1 VSGAPDLAEL
11 HDELRSVAR
20 ELLGKDPAP
29 GRPTMAAAGWPG
41 LEVPEALGG
50 AGATF
55 AETAVVLE
63 ELGRAASPSPF
74 LGTVLGVG
82 ALLAVAPTPER
93 DDLLARVAA
102 GDVTP
107 ALATGR
113 RADFVPDAPTADVV
127 LVVDGDRLLVGEV
140 AVEEQPVLDETRR
153 LGVVAPTG
161 EPRHVW
167 PLADLGAVLRRA
179 ALAVTADSLGVAE
192 AMLAATV
199 AHAKERHQFGRPIGS
214 FQAVQH
220 ACADMLVAVTVSRE
234 LLATAIATPDARH
247 VAMAKSHVTSAA
259 VDVVGKALQLHGG
272 IGYTWESGVHRYL
285 KRAALDRD
293 LFGSPRAHRA
303 TLLTER
309 SLS

>member
-1 VSGAPDLAEL
+1 MA
-11 HDELRSVAR
+11 
-20 ELLGKDPAP
+20 KNPAP
-29 GRPTMAAAGWPG
+29 EPRVTAAAGWPG

-55 AETAVVLE
+55 AETVVVLE
-63 ELGRAASPSPF
+63 ELGRAAASTPF

-82 ALLAVAPTPER
+82 ALLAVAPSPAR
-93 DDLLARVAA
+93 DDLLARAAA
-102 GDVTP
+102 GDTSLAVAFDPP
-107 ALATGR
+107 AE
-113 RADFVPDAPTADVV
+113 FVVDAPDADVV
-127 LVVDGDRLLVGEV
+127 LLVVDDHLVVADV
-140 AVEEQPVLDETRR
+140 AVEAQPVLDESRS
-153 LGVVAPTG
+153 LGIVTFGGGGTAA
-161 EPRHVW
+161 RHAW
-167 PLADLGAVLRRA
+167 PLADPAAIVRRG

-199 AHAKERHQFGRPIGS
+199 AYVKERHQFGRPIGS

-234 LLATAIATPDARH
+234 LLATAVGGGDPRH

-272 IGYTWESGVHRYL
+272 IGYTWESGIHRYL
-285 KRAALDRD
+285 KRALLNRD

-303 TLLTER
+303 TLITER